1 MLGGLRRLLLF
12 PTAEGR
18 RLALL
23 FAVVYFAQGMWYLA
37 DQPITIVLK
46 ERGFS
51 AAQVAFFFLVARF
64 SWNVKPLYGL
74 LSDFVPLFG
83 RHRQSYFW
91 LSSALAAAAGLGL
104 GLLRAHPHAWL
115 LALFTTMGFG
125 LAFTDVLTDAL
136 MVESG
141 KPLGLTGAFQA
152 VQWAASSVASIL
164 SGQLGGH
171 FAEQRDLRGAFLAAA
186 SFPFVSLLMAIF
198 FVREPRR
205 DTLERS
211 IGDTWAAVRAATV
224 DRTVWLVAGLILFFN
239 FSPSFGPAMQF
250 YQTDTLGFSQSFI
263 GNLFSLSA
271 VGQVLGAVAFAP
283 VSRRI
288 PLRRLINAVIGL
300 GAVGTLGYL
309 LYRDPISAIVIDSL
323 FGCLGMFIQ
332 LAFLDLAAKACP
344 RHVEATFFALL
355 MSVYNLGTGLA
366 QWTGGL
372 LYDGVGY
379 APLVLIS
386 AGFTALTWF
395 LVPLVDIDRIEA
407 RARRPEAD
415 APGG

>member
-1 MLGGLRRLLLF
+1 MLGALRRLFPF
-12 PTAEGR
+12 PTAGGR

-23 FAVVYFAQGMWYLA
+23 FGVVYFAQGMWYLA

-46 ERGFS
+46 ERGLTAS
-51 AAQVAFFFLVARF
+51 QVAFFFLVGRF

-136 MVESG
+136 MVETG

-152 VQWAASSVASIL
+152 VQWAAISVASIL
-164 SGQLGGH
+164 SGELGGH
-171 FAEQRDLRGAFLAAA
+171 FAEGRNLQGAFLAAA
-186 SFPFVSLLMAIF
+186 TFPFVSLLMAIF

-205 DTLERS
+205 VPHEHNLAA
-211 IGDTWAAVRAATV
+211 TWTAVRAATT

-250 YQTDTLGFSQSFI
+250 YQTDTLGFSQRFI
-263 GNLFSLSA
+263 GDLLALAA
-271 VGQVLGAVAFAP
+271 VGQVLGAMAFAP
-283 VSRRI
+283 VSRRL
-288 PLRRLINAVIGL
+288 PLRRMINVVIGI
-300 GAVGTLGYL
+300 GAVGTLAYL
-309 LYRDPISAIVIDSL
+309 FYRDAVSAIVIDSV
-323 FGCLGMFIQ
+323 FGFLSMIIQ

-344 RHVEATFFALL
+344 RRVEATFFALL
-355 MSVYNLGTGLA
+355 MSVYNMGTGLA

-372 LYDGVGY
+372 LYDWAGY
-379 APLVLIS
+379 TPLVVIS
-386 AGFTALTWF
+386 AGFTALTW
-395 LVPLVDIDRIEA
+395 LMVPLVDFDGIEA
-407 RARRPEAD
+407 RARRPDPD
-415 APGG
+415 AIA